1 MIARAIL
8 FWLAAAGVCTSP
20 SLPGLPAQRAA
31 DTPILGV
38 KAGRIHTAAGPVIEK
53 GVILVRDGKIL
64 AVDEAARVGLP
75 VNTRIIA
82 DLPHAV
88 VTPGLID
95 ADAGIGV
102 ESPDRNDDGAEVEVG
117 FRVALAL
124 DTRHVR
130 FQRSLRAGITTAFV
144 GPGLRSVIGGLG
156 AVVKTTGGSL
166 EETLVRADAGLRI
179 ALGSEATAGNRPS
192 KGTPTTSLMS
202 RRPTTRM
209 GVVWLLRDTFL
220 RYRSRAAGETDA
232 MGDADFEIL
241 QRVGRGEIP
250 LRVHARRATDIH
262 TALRLVTEFDDL
274 DLRLVL
280 DEATEA
286 YEAVDALARH
296 EVPVVLGPFYAE
308 PRTRYERREG
318 YRSTIE
324 NAAVLARAGIP
335 LAFRT
340 AGEADPS
347 RLRTDAGLLIAAG
360 LDRSEALEALTLH
373 AARILGVADRVG
385 SLEPGKDADLVVYDG
400 DPFSPRTRILAVM
413 VNGRLRYR
421 VPENENTNKKATDG
435 KKSE

>member
-1 MIARAIL
+1 MTARAIL
-8 FWLAAAGVCTSP
+8 FWLAAAGAWAST
-20 SLPGLPAQRAA
+20 SLPGLPAQPVA
-31 DTPILGV
+31 DTPILGL
-38 KAGRIHTAAGPVIEK
+38 KAGRIHTAAGPVIEN

-64 AVDEAARVGLP
+64 AVDAAARVGLP
-75 VNTRIIA
+75 VNTRIVA

-95 ADAGIGV
+95 ADASIGV
-102 ESPDRNDDGAEVEVG
+102 ERPDRNDDGAEILPG

-124 DTRHVR
+124 DTRDVR
-130 FQRSLRAGITTAFV
+130 FQRHLRAGITTVFV
-144 GPGLRSVIGGLG
+144 GPGLRGVIGGLG

-166 EETLVRADAGLRI
+166 GETLVRDDAGLRI
-179 ALGSEATAGNRPS
+179 TLGSEAKSGNRPS
-192 KGTPTTSLMS
+192 KGAPTTNLMS

-209 GVVWLLRDTFL
+209 GVVWLLRDTFF
-220 RYRSRAAGETDA
+220 RYRSRARGETDA

-241 QRVGRGEIP
+241 KRVSRGEIP

-280 DEATEA
+280 DEATEGSA
-286 YEAVDALARH
+286 AVDVLARN

-318 YRSTIE
+318 YLSTID

-385 SLEPGKDADLVVYDG
+385 SLVPGKDADLVVFDG
-400 DPFSPRTRILAVM
+400 DPFSPKTRILAVM
-413 VNGRLRYR
+413 VNGSLRYQ
-421 VPENENTNKKATDG
+421 VPANENMNPKATDG